1 MKILVTG
8 HEGFIGQNFVNSV
21 LNKHEIAGWEW
32 NSEKLPDVKDFDW
45 VVHLGAISSTEETDV
60 DRVILQNYEFSKWL
74 YNECNHTGVNLQYAS
89 SASVYGN
96 TDHFTENGKLQP
108 QSPYA
113 WSKYLF
119 DRWVHQQRHNI
130 IVQGFR
136 YFNVYGPGESHKGNQ
151 RSVFHK
157 FKEQAE
163 ENKEILVFEGSK
175 KIKRDFICVA
185 DVVEIHKRFF
195 DISQSGV
202 WNVGTGSATSF
213 YEIAAKIAEKTDAK
227 IKEIS
232 IPTNIK
238 QQYQYF
244 TQSNNKNLQIAMGD
258 YRFISPLDY
267 IDTA

>member
-1 MKILVTG
+1 M
-8 HEGFIGQNFVNSV
+8 
-21 LNKHEIAGWEW
+21 
-32 NSEKLPDVKDFDW
+32 
-45 VVHLGAISSTEETDV
+45 
-60 DRVILQNYEFSKWL
+60 

-119 DRWVHQQRHNI
+119 DRWVHQQRHFI

-136 YFNVYGPGESHKGNQ
+136 DFNVYGPGASHKGNQ

-157 FKEQAE
+157 FKEQAD

-195 DISQSGV
+195 DIS
-202 WNVGTGSATSF
+202 
-213 YEIAAKIAEKTDAK
+213 K
-227 IKEIS
+227 
-232 IPTNIK
+232 
-238 QQYQYF
+238 
-244 TQSNNKNLQIAMGD
+244 
-258 YRFISPLDY
+258 
-267 IDTA
+267 